1 MTLGTDF
8 MKKRYPFYLLL
19 LLTAALTGCSSDMM
33 CRSGSQSA
41 CYRSRNTYQRELHN
55 RRVQVIQYVGSTR
68 IILPADV
75 LFQPS
80 SAHFRAHTRLTLNTV
95 AALIKTYPH
104 PKITVSGYTDNVSA
118 PKRNQQLAKAQA
130 RQVAGFLWT
139 KRIPLARRKGQGDQN
154 PIASNRSVAGMSNNR
169 RVEIVLRNV
178 CNDDQE

>member
-1 MTLGTDF
+1 M
-8 MKKRYPFYLLL
+8 
-19 LLTAALTGCSSDMM
+19 S
-33 CRSGSQSA
+33 
-41 CYRSRNTYQRELHN
+41 N
-55 RRVQVIQYVGSTR
+55 
-68 IILPADV
+68 
-75 LFQPS
+75 
-80 SAHFRAHTRLTLNTV
+80 
-95 AALIKTYPH
+95 